1 MVFIGSFGGTDSIN
15 RVLMNIVIMILVAVP
30 SGCVT
35 FKRRVLDGPTTSQWS
50 QSTNQLTDCLFTSQ
64 GLIEDAEGAA
74 QVCELSPLNVCI
86 YQVDQ

>member
-1 MVFIGSFGGTDSIN
+1 
-15 RVLMNIVIMILVAVP
+15 MNIAVMTLVAVP

-74 QVCELSPLNVCI
+74 QVSLPLQCVSCPP
-86 YQVDQ
+86 